1 VAESK
6 LLEAIASAIKAEAE
20 STRKTPIDA
29 DTRLVEDLDL
39 DSIDIVGVTMR
50 LEDRFHIRI
59 DVEDIKLFRS
69 VRDLMDQVALL
80 LGKSAA

>member
-1 VAESK
+1 MADLR
-6 LLEAIASAIKAEAE
+6 LLESIANAIRAEAE
-20 STRKTPIDA
+20 NTRTLPIEVN
-29 DTRLVEDLDL
+29 TRLVEDLGL

-50 LEDRFHIRI
+50 LEDRFHIQI

-69 VRDLMDQVALL
+69 VSDLMDQVSLL